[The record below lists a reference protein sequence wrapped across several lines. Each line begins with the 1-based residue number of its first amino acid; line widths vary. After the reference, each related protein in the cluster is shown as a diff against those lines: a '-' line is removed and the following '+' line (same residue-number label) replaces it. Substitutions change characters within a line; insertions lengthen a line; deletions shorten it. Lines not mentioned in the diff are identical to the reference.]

1 MCLSSIFFAL
11 YCSQFGKYRQN
22 QAKTGK
28 DRQSVQDRT
37 RLASH
42 YLAGCTIHNIYT
54 VGTLDY
60 QLSMSGAYCVL
71 IDNRYSVRIQT
82 LEQYKPCEPSVECNA
97 LV

>member
-1 MCLSSIFFAL
+1 MCCL
-11 YCSQFGKYRQN
+11 QFILHCIAAN
-22 QAKTGK
+22 LAF
-28 DRQSVQDRT
+28 QDRT
-37 RLASH
+37 RLPSH
-42 YLAGCTIHNIYT
+42 YLAGCTIHNIHT

-82 LEQYKPCEPSVECNA
+82 LEQYKPCERSVECNA